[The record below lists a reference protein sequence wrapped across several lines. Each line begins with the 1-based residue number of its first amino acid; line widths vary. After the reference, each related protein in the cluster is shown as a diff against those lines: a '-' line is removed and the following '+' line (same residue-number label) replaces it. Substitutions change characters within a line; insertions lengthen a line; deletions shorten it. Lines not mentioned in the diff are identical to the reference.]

1 MPRTST
7 LPTLYDECKR
17 LNVTKLKSWNYL
29 VPNQIKSG
37 TVTWSSNG
45 METGSISIQVESFAH
60 IAFVNLS
67 YKCNGESIAYRVQLT
82 QVPSNLG
89 KGVVWYFVCPKTGKR
104 CRNLYLVGGYFYHR
118 SAFRGVF
125 YQWQVFSRNT
135 RNLCKG
141 YDLDFGVDRAYCEMY
156 KKYFKRQYRGKPT
169 KRYKQL
175 LEQIEIG
182 EREIERELFN

>member
-17 LNVTKLKSWNYL
+17 LNVTKLKSWKYL
-29 VPNQIKSG
+29 EPNQIKSG

-89 KGVVWYFVCPKTGKR
+89 KGVVWYFVCPKTGKQ
-104 CRNLYLVGGYFYHR
+104 CRNLYLVSGYFYHR
-118 SAFRGVF
+118 SAVKGVF
-125 YQWQVFSRNT
+125 YQWQVYSR
-135 RNLCKG
+135 RNRELCKL
-141 YDLDFGVDRAYCEMY
+141 YDLCFGVERAYTEIY
-156 KKYFKRQYRGKPT
+156 SKHFKKHYNGKPT
-169 KRYKQL
+169 KKYSRL
-175 LEQIEIG
+175 LK
-182 EREIERELFN
+182 EIERGEQIDESRLYG